1 MSSIQQCVISNLF
14 KNIMKRMNKINIILN
29 VTNAI
34 SLVTE
39 DDMTI
44 EGETT
49 VFTVR
54 TAILNASSPYYENTE
69 FETLFYDT
77 INNLANYTRG
87 YTYYSKI
94 DTFNAILALIDIT
107 PFDDEL
113 INEMNPSLPIDS
125 EAMYNLQVEIN
136 TLKKQLYANMMVTVN
151 NIASYTKLNIPISN
165 LLKTIELS
173 IVRNLVD
180 G

>member
-1 MSSIQQCVISNLF
+1 MSIIQQGVISNLF
-14 KNIMKRMNKINIILN
+14 ANVMNRMKKINIILN

-77 INNLANYTRG
+77 INNLANYARG

-94 DTFNAILALIDIT
+94 DAFNAVLSLIDIS

-125 EAMYNLQVEIN
+125 EALYDLQVEIN
-136 TLKKQLYANMMVTVN
+136 TLKKQLYANMMITIN
-151 NIASYTKLNIPISN
+151 NIISCTKLNIPISN
-165 LLKTIELS
+165 LMKTIKLS
-173 IVRNLVD
+173 VVNNLAD